1 MFKDWSSSDWIT
13 LIGIIAPLI
22 VAMIVVLAR
31 FSKRIGVYEAEHGG
45 MKTAIQGLEAKAV
58 EHGGMKAAIQGLEA
72 KAVKHEALDTAV
84 ALLTQ
89 GMAAVQTAFVNLRDE
104 IREDRTEVRD
114 GMKEIRHDVKNLM
127 TGRVGRSRSDS

>member
-45 MKTAIQGLEAKAV
+45 MKT
-58 EHGGMKAAIQGLEA
+58 AIQGLEA